1 MDFPHCSIIRGKTH
15 DNDKYKKGQ
24 GNEDGEE
31 PMSDYVAKGVQ
42 DKIVELLQEAGVEF
56 KFEQDETEEL
66 AEDVGMNMA

>member
-1 MDFPHCSIIRGKTH
+1 
-15 DNDKYKKGQ
+15 
-24 GNEDGEE
+24 
-31 PMSDYVAKGVQ
+31 MSDYVAKGVQ